1 MASMKSQLLS
11 GMVIAGIFAAGCF
24 VGAFL
29 NPRSAP
35 HVSPLFT
42 TCASAKQFVAEFRI
56 GREYLETI
64 DSTSGT
70 ELVASN
76 LALEVDGKNLGPL
89 HDGDPIRYFL
99 CEGNHR
105 ARVSYGARGG
115 ETEMREFD
123 FALSRP
129 SLFDIWQGS
138 DDRWFPRKHEVRNS
152 LSPYEPDDLKAR
164 IYPPE
169 ETR

>member
-1 MASMKSQLLS
+1 MAFMKSQLLF
-11 GMVIAGIFAAGCF
+11 GLVIAGIFAAGCF

-29 NPRSAP
+29 NPGSSP
-35 HVSPLFT
+35 HISPLFT
-42 TCASAKQFVAEFRI
+42 TCASSKQFVAEFRI
-56 GREYLETI
+56 GREYWETI
-64 DSTSGT
+64 QSNSGM
-70 ELVASN
+70 ELAASN
-76 LALEVDGKNLGPL
+76 LALEVDGKDLGAL
-89 HDGDPIRYFL
+89 YNGNPIRYYL

-115 ETEMREFD
+115 ETETREFE

-129 SLFDIWQGS
+129 SLFDIWQVS
-138 DDRWFPRKHEVRNS
+138 DDRWFPRKHEVRYS